1 MNEIKYTLLSDGRS
15 DKALMNIID
24 WLFSQLLPQV
34 PVQKQFADF
43 SFIPKPPPNDR
54 LDLRILKAIELYPCD
69 IVFVH
74 RDAESS
80 RQDDYQNRS
89 AQIQESYD
97 RTNQLGAISKLVKM
111 IPVRMMEAWLLID
124 EYAIKMASGNRNN
137 AMDLNLPPV
146 NRLETISDPKK
157 MLDDLIKGASGLHS
171 RRLDKLNVR
180 EAVHRVAENIDDFSR
195 LRQLSAFN
203 KFEEDLKRVLQEFE
217 FDL

>member
-1 MNEIKYTLLSDGRS
+1 MNEIKYTFLSDGRS

-54 LDLRILKAIELYPCD
+54 LDLRILKALELYPCD

-80 RQDDYQNRS
+80 RLDDFQSRLT
-89 AQIQESYD
+89 QIQESYEL
-97 RTNQLGAISKLVKM
+97 TNQYGAISKLVKVVP
-111 IPVRMMEAWLLID
+111 IRMMEAWLLID

-137 AMDLNLPPV
+137 RMDLNLPSV
-146 NRLETISDPKK
+146 TRLETIPDPKK

-203 KFEEDLKRVLQEFE
+203 RFENELIRVLEELNFE
-217 FDL
+217 I

>member
-54 LDLRILKAIELYPCD
+54 LDLRILKALELYPCD

-80 RQDDYQNRS
+80 RQDDYQSRLI
-89 AQIQESYD
+89 QIQESYD
-97 RTNQLGAISKLVKM
+97 RTNQFGAMSKLVKVV
-111 IPVRMMEAWLLID
+111 PVRMMEAWLLIN

-137 AMDLNLPPV
+137 RMDLNLPPII
-146 NRLETISDPKK
+146 RLETIPDPKK

-180 EAVHRVAENIDDFSR
+180 EAVHRVAENIDDFSK
-195 LRQLSAFN
+195 LRQLSAFIR
-203 KFEEDLKRVLQEFE
+203 FEEDLRKVLLELEFE
-217 FDL
+217 L